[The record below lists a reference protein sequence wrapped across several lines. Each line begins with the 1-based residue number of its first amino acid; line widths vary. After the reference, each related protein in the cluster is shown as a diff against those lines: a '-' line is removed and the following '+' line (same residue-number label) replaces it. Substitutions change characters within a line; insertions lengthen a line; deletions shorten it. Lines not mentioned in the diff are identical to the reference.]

1 MGAGARGSGERNF
14 RAPGGLVGATM
25 KRFVPILLAAAAALA
40 LLAPAVAQARRAP
53 HSAKLVACQRSA
65 DPLAR
70 LLTVRASLRA
80 IHGSKRLGL
89 RFDLYGRSGAGGF
102 RRVAGAGLG
111 VWTYSDRGVGGYVV
125 RKTVNNLPTPAIYRM
140 VVRFRWVGA
149 HGRVLRSA
157 QRITGRCAQGDLR
170 PDLAVMGIA
179 VKPGARTGVFRYT
192 AVVRNVGR
200 GGSGP
205 TTVSLES
212 GGVALVTK
220 RLPALAPGSRYVVRF
235 SGPACDPSSPP
246 RVVADPSGLL
256 VDSNRANNTLA
267 ATCPAS

>member
-1 MGAGARGSGERNF
+1 
-14 RAPGGLVGATM
+14 M
-25 KRFVPILLAAAAALA
+25 KRFLPILLAAAAALA

-80 IHGSKRLGL
+80 IHGSTRLGL

-111 VWTYSDRGVGGYVV
+111 AWSYSDRGVGGYVV
-125 RKTVNNLPTPAIYRM
+125 RKTVNNLPTPAVYRM
-140 VVRFRWVGA
+140 VVRFRWINA

-157 QRITGRCAQGDLR
+157 QRITGPCAQGDLR
-170 PDLAVMGIA
+170 PDLAVIG
-179 VKPGARTGVFRYT
+179 VSVRPGARAGVFRYV

-205 TTVSLES
+205 TTVSLEA
-212 GGVALVTK
+212 GGAALATK
-220 RLPALAPGSRYVVRF
+220 RLPGLRPGNRTVVRF
-235 SGPACDPSSPP
+235 SGPACDASAPP
-246 RVVADPSGLL
+246 RVVADPSGLIA
-256 VDSNRANNTLA
+256 DSNRANNALA

>member
-1 MGAGARGSGERNF
+1 
-14 RAPGGLVGATM
+14 M
-25 KRFVPILLAAAAALA
+25 KRLVPILLAAAAALA

-80 IHGSKRLGL
+80 IHGSTRLGL

-111 VWTYSDRGVGGYVV
+111 AWSYSDRGVGGYVV
-125 RKTVNNLPTPAIYRM
+125 RKTVNNLPTPAVYRM
-140 VVRFRWVGA
+140 VVRFRWIGA

-157 QRITGRCAQGDLR
+157 LRVTGRCAQGDLR
-170 PDLAVMGIA
+170 PDLAVIGIA
-179 VKPGARTGVFRYT
+179 VQRGARAGLFRYA

-205 TTVSLES
+205 TTVSLEA
-212 GGVALVTK
+212 GGVALATK
-220 RLPALAPGSRYVVRF
+220 RLPALAPGARHVVRF
-235 SGPACDPSSPP
+235 SGAACDPASPP
-246 RVVADPSGLL
+246 RVVADPSGLIA
-256 VDSNRANNTLA
+256 DPNRANNTLA